1 MLLRR
6 HVRLS
11 LFSIGFIACATPRST
26 PAPAPVAEQPLVE
39 PAVVSQVEIR
49 RTEYGVPHITAE
61 SFAAL
66 GFGLAYCQ
74 LEDYGDRVVM
84 GLARAQ
90 GEWGIHFGRDSI
102 DQDFAARQQRQRAF
116 ATYHLLSQ
124 DARDL
129 YEGFAEGVNWYVRL
143 HRDEFPA
150 WVEPSFTGHDVH
162 ARFIQATSQSVID
175 RFVRRLSAAEEDA
188 DVGDE
193 GSNAWA
199 FGPSRTVSGHAI
211 LLRNPHLSWTAGY
224 YEVQLIVPGRLNFYG
239 DVRIGYPLYYLGG
252 FNEHLGWATTN
263 NYPDLDEV
271 YALDVDPSRPDHYLF
286 DGGSVPLTHQLV
298 TVEFSTGNG
307 VGAETREFWTTPLG
321 PVIHRGNGKIYVMRD
336 ATDGEYRMVDQ
347 YLGIM
352 QASNLDEWLEAM
364 RIRAHESSNFTY
376 ADDRGNIHY
385 LWNARLPSRPHD
397 PGGDTIAISARRS
410 SDIWTHLVPF
420 DSLPR
425 LLNPIGGYLQNEN
438 DPFYFTN
445 LNQPFDPAAYSS
457 NYPRPRLRLRSQLAL
472 ALIHET
478 EHRLTLEDVIAL
490 KHTTRMLVAERVKDD
505 LVKAVRATDPH
516 AELREAIDLVDAW
529 DARTDPESRGA
540 MLFEVWFRRY
550 VALDQEASGRSFSEA
565 MDSSFA
571 VPWSVS
577 HPVTTPYGLRDPARA
592 VQAFGWA
599 VAETARL
606 FGSWD
611 VAWGD
616 VHRVRRGA
624 VDVPVGGCTGT
635 LGCFRTLSFTR
646 AEDGKLVASTGDAW
660 VLAVEF
666 GETPRAYSV
675 LAYGESDRPDS
686 PHYGDQ
692 AQMFAEG
699 RLKRV
704 AFTEEEI
711 EAALIRR
718 YRPGREVRPVGGA
731 TPP

>member
-1 MLLRR
+1 MPLNRHTTILL
-6 HVRLS
+6 S
-11 LFSIGFIACATPRST
+11 SICAFGCATPRSA
-26 PAPAPVAEQPLVE
+26 PVPAPVAEHPLVE
-39 PAVVSQVEIR
+39 PALVSQVEIR

-90 GEWGIHFGRDSI
+90 GEWGLHFGRDSI
-102 DQDFAARQQRQRAF
+102 DQDFAAQQQRRRAF

-129 YEGFAEGVNWYVRL
+129 YEGFAEGVNWYVRR
-143 HRDEFPA
+143 HSEEFLA

-175 RFVRRLSAAEEDA
+175 RFVRRLSVAEEDA
-188 DVGDE
+188 EVGDD

-199 FGPSRTVSGHAI
+199 IGPSRTQSGHAI

-239 DVRIGYPLYYLGG
+239 DVRIGYPLFYIGG

-263 NYPDLDEV
+263 NGPDLDEV

-286 DGGSVPLTHQLV
+286 DGGSVPLTREEV
-298 TVEFSTGNG
+298 TVEYGTANG
-307 VGAETREFWTTPLG
+307 IGTETRAFWTTPIG
-321 PVIHRGNGKIYVMRD
+321 PVIHRSGGKIYVMRD

-385 LWNARLPSRPHD
+385 LWNARLPARPHD

-425 LLNPIGGYLQNEN
+425 LLNPVGGYLQNEN

-445 LNQPFDPAAYSS
+445 LNQPFDPALYPS

-472 ALIHET
+472 ALIHESD
-478 EHRLTLEDVIAL
+478 RKLTLEDVVAL
-490 KHTTRMLVAERVKDD
+490 KHTTRMLVAERVKED
-505 LVKAVRATDPH
+505 LVSAVRATEPST
-516 AELREAIDLVDAW
+516 ALSEAIDLVDAW
-529 DARTDPESRGA
+529 NGRTDPESRGA
-540 MLFEVWFRRY
+540 MLFEIWFRRY
-550 VALDQEASGRSFSEA
+550 VALDQMASGRGFSEA

-577 HPVTTPYGLRDPARA
+577 NPVTTPHGLRDRDRA
-592 VQAFGWA
+592 VQAFTWA
-599 VAETARL
+599 VAETARS

-616 VHRVRRGA
+616 VHRVRRGP
-624 VDVPVGGCTGT
+624 VDVPVGGCMGT

-646 AEDGKLVASTGDAW
+646 AEDGKFVVSTGDAW

-666 GETPRAYSV
+666 GETPKAYSI

-686 PHYGDQ
+686 PHYSDQ

-711 EAALIRR
+711 EATLIRR
-718 YRPGREVRPVGGA
+718 YRPGREAQAVGGP